1 MSWPI
6 LAAILENS
14 DFGAGLL
21 TCRVLLAYED
31 ERRRR
36 DSAGDLDVLVDRA
49 ETAAWNSEV
58 RSIAMFLWLLS
69 AQNLATSLLA
79 S

>member
-14 DFGAGLL
+14 DLGLGFAAG
-21 TCRVLLAYED
+21 RRRFEYEED

-36 DSAGDLDVLVDRA
+36 DSAGDFDVLEDIA
-49 ETAAWNSEV
+49 CTAAWNSDV
-58 RSIAMFLWLLS
+58 LS
-69 AQNLATSLLA
+69 MAISKYQAGEGHRVGRG
-79 S
+79 